1 MFELF
6 FYVKLF
12 VCRHYDIMMNRL
24 NISTGNRTLDSI
36 LTRDSFVPRNDGCV
50 KFIRFLKLGRC
61 DSF

>member
-36 LTRDSFVPRNDGCV
+36 LTRDSFVPRNDGEC
-50 KFIRFLKLGRC
+50 KIH
-61 DSF
+61 